1 MAHESGQPNVLFLFT
16 DQQRPD
22 WTGMNSDVPVR
33 TPNLERLTDRGVHF
47 TNAICPS
54 PVCNPSRASIAS
66 GYEYDRCG
74 VTANIFDYQLDR
86 PTYYQRLRDEAGYH
100 VMGCGKFDLQTGF
113 SLGPT
118 GDEGVERWGFSEAMF
133 NPAKNN
139 TVRRYLSD
147 SNNEPSD
154 PYMQYLAEEG
164 WLEAH
169 VRDYHNRS
177 FETGSA
183 GVVEKDNAMWT
194 ATFPTPLPEDVY
206 YDEWITETGLELLRG
221 APTDEP
227 WFLEVNF
234 QNPHHPWDIT
244 ESMYGVY
251 RNPDV
256 DFPDPV
262 DSDLPIAAETHA
274 EIRRNYAAMI
284 EHLDD
289 SVGRFLTALEKRGE
303 LENTLV
309 VFSSDH
315 GEMLGDYGQWEKQ
328 SPRQPSVGV
337 PLVMAGP
344 NVEPRDAVDHP
355 ATILDLHA
363 TFLDIAGLDPGEDI
377 DSTSLA
383 PFLADNGEYPREVVY
398 SGLGPWRMMFDG
410 RYKLVRGYDPDQ
422 ARGDT
427 REPMH
432 VAKSTAIERQ
442 RDRDPILYD
451 MTAEERTNLAGDQ
464 PERVQAL
471 TEQLIAIRDE
481 SRGTT
486 YY

>member
-1 MAHESGQPNVLFLFT
+1 MASDSDRPNILFLFS

-22 WTGMNSDVPVR
+22 WTGMNPDVPVR
-33 TPNLERLTDRGVHF
+33 TQNLQRLADRGVRF
-47 TNAICPS
+47 TNAVCPS

-74 VTANIFDYQLDR
+74 VTSNVFDYPLDR
-86 PTYYQRLRDEAGYH
+86 PTYYRRLRDEAGYH

-118 GDEGVERWGFSEAMF
+118 GDEGVERWGFSEATF

-139 TVRRYLSD
+139 TLRRYLAD
-147 SNNEPSD
+147 SNDEPTD
-154 PYMQYLAEEG
+154 PYMRHLAENG

-177 FETGSA
+177 FETGS
-183 GVVEKDNAMWT
+183 GGTVEKDDAMWT
-194 ATFPTPLPEDVY
+194 ATFPTPLPDSAY
-206 YDEWITETGLELLRG
+206 YDEWITETGLELVRG
-221 APTDEP
+221 APTDQP

-234 QNPHHPWDIT
+234 QNPHHPWDVT
-244 ESMYGVY
+244 ESMYDLY
-251 RNPDV
+251 RDPDV
-256 DFPDPV
+256 DFPEPV
-262 DSDLPIAAETHA
+262 DSDLPVAAKTHA
-274 EIRRNYAAMI
+274 EIRRNYAAMVEQI
-284 EHLDD
+284 D
-289 SVGRFLTALEKRGE
+289 SCVGRFLAALEERGE

-315 GEMLGDYGQWEKQ
+315 GEMLGDHGQWEKR

-344 NVEPRDAVDHP
+344 GVEERDAVDCP

-363 TFLDIAGLDPGEDI
+363 TFLDVAGVDPGDDV

-383 PFLADNGEYPREVVY
+383 PFLAGEGEYPRDVVY
-398 SGLGPWRMMFDG
+398 SGLGPWRMVFDG
-410 RYKLVRGYDPDQ
+410 RFKLVRGYDPDQ
-422 ARGDT
+422 ARGDS

-432 VAKSTAIERQ
+432 VARSVAARRQ
-442 RDRDPILYD
+442 RERDPILYD
-451 MTAEERTNLAGDQ
+451 VTEGERTDLATDRPG
-464 PERVQAL
+464 RVQAL
-471 TEQLIAIRDE
+471 TDRLTAIRDGPCE
-481 SRGTT
+481 RDA
-486 YY
+486 